1 MISSGRRERGR
12 VSIPVVMTRGNGS
25 WGKESSAVRRAMY
38 SVCVGGG
45 GGGGGEGG
53 GGGGGGY
60 SVV

>member
-38 SVCVGGG
+38 SVCVGEGW
-45 GGGGGEGG
+45 GEGG
-53 GGGGGGY
+53 RGC